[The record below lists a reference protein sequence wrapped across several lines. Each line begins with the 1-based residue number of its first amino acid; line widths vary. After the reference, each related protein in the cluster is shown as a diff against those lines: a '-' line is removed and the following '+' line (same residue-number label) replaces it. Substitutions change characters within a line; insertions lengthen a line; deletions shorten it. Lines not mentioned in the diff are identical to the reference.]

1 MQVSSPSYL
10 LHYHQHEISYRCNC
24 RDDRFIMQWC
34 EDLNLRNPTN
44 VRGMEKARESG
55 GKMLGIYLWVIKS
68 KILSGLSS
76 GKVSAMELC

>member
-1 MQVSSPSYL
+1 
-10 LHYHQHEISYRCNC
+10 
-24 RDDRFIMQWC
+24 MQWC